1 MLRERAAQ
9 PQLQDP
15 AQVSW
20 ALGVV
25 GTVEQG
31 EPRSVSTPAPNG
43 NSSSFRL

>member
-1 MLRERAAQ
+1 MPGEGTAQ

-31 EPRSVSTPAPNG
+31 ERRSVSTPAPNG
-43 NSSSFRL
+43 NSSFFHL